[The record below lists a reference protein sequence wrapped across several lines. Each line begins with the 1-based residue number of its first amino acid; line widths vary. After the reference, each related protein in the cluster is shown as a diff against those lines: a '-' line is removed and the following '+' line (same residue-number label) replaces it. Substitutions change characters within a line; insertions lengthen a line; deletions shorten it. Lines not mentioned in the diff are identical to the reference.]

1 MVPLFRKGGSKTCG
15 KTGAAAA
22 HAASTQLLRMLRMLR
37 QHECCDC
44 CVSCVKPATDIA
56 HQKTRQLNNSN
67 SSKTQYN
74 NKQVPTETTGA
85 RPILHGTGT
94 RKRHSTVYN
103 PDPITKNYYY
113 VVHASSNPREC
124 KYFKGL
130 RSRYRAYPNFN
141 SSLRGRGNTSVHAM
155 QSG

>member
-1 MVPLFRKGGSKTCG
+1 MTNHNNEPQPRDLMLSGNTWFLCFDKGGSKTCG

-67 SSKTQYN
+67 SLKTHYN
-74 NKQVPTETTGA
+74 IKQVPTETTGA

-94 RKRHSTVYN
+94 RKRHIMLTALMHTNKGYHSYSVLGC
-103 PDPITKNYYY
+103 
-113 VVHASSNPREC
+113 VGLLF
-124 KYFKGL
+124 YFQL
-130 RSRYRAYPNFN
+130 IER
-141 SSLRGRGNTSVHAM
+141 
-155 QSG
+155 